1 MVTPIYEIVS
11 QRFKDRVNYDD
22 INEFF
27 WYRGCLGFQPFRKR
41 PNPIATALAVCRKTH
56 MESNS
61 WLHALHCFID
71 VAFVVFGLAVFT
83 FALALNSC
91 VEAPPDLQ
99 VARALLVVTLLPIR
113 ALLVE
118 LFDLWAESAVA
129 SNLDSDTSLVG
140 QVSRCLLY
148 TSPSPRDG
156 LLPRMPSSA

>member
-1 MVTPIYEIVS
+1 
-11 QRFKDRVNYDD
+11 
-22 INEFF
+22 
-27 WYRGCLGFQPFRKR
+27 
-41 PNPIATALAVCRKTH
+41 

-83 FALALNSC
+83 FALAFNSC

-118 LFDLWAESAVA
+118 LSVDGAARGEEVAGDGDLDPRGA
-129 SNLDSDTSLVG
+129 G
-140 QVSRCLLY
+140 QVC
-148 TSPSPRDG
+148 RDA
-156 LLPRMPSSA
+156 LKARVYQEVITVP